1 MSKYSFLIHG
11 DDGEYE
17 QLNDKLRIR
26 KYGAW
31 LIVEKIQQDKL
42 AKQQARQVLAAVQLA
57 KRISKAE
64 DISIEEAFS
73 RLQNQEE
80 GDNAILLS
88 GYLDEAKD
96 IVEGG
101 MSRNEQD
108 SKLITIFMKTRAEGL
123 IKGTWKALGD
133 WAESDTQMLDE
144 NLRDKVFK
152 FIMSEQSG
160 GDEIEGDEDDAI
172 EEQDDAEGKSLNGTE
187 QSETASKPLNEETN
201 GTPATQES
209 PLPV

>member
-11 DDGEYE
+11 DEGEYE
-17 QLNDKLRIR
+17 QLNNNLRVR

-31 LIVEKIQQDKL
+31 LIVEKIHQDKL

-57 KRISKAE
+57 KTISTAE
-64 DISIEEAFS
+64 NITIEEAFS
-73 RLQNQEE
+73 RLQNQAED
-80 GDNAILLS
+80 DNAILLS

-123 IKGTWKALGD
+123 IKGNWKALGD

-144 NLRDKVFK
+144 NLRNKIFD

-160 GDEIEGDEDDAI
+160 GDELDVDDEDVAV
-172 EEQDDAEGKSLNGTE
+172 EQDEDEGKSPSGTE
-187 QSETASKPLNEETN
+187 QSENVLKPLSEETS